1 MAVVSRSTNAP
12 PRAPSRLPQILAPV
26 GLRDEGPA
34 LLPRESDRR
43 LGALLDR
50 LAADVVLRHATGRRV
65 LDLGRGA
72 PQVADWVA
80 DRVDRLT
87 VVDAVDLGRGA
98 TIRLPLPDAAF
109 DCVYSLRT
117 LPHLGHDRASS
128 EAALGSAL
136 EELGRV
142 LAPGGVAVL
151 ELANA
156 RSPIGLL
163 YGLRELGSHL
173 RPARDRTEHGLD
185 GPLVIDSPRGLTRLD
200 VLSRVVE
207 RLPATLVP
215 IDLHGV
221 RVVVAS
227 PHLLA
232 VPLLGRVLARLEW
245 LLRDQPLIRRLA
257 AHLLLVLRRSSSPDA
272 SAPDP
277 GGPGGDRP
285 AALVA
290 GPKPPPPR
298 A

>member
-1 MAVVSRSTNAP
+1 MAIVSRSTNGP
-12 PRAPSRLPQILAPV
+12 PRTPLRLPQILAPV
-26 GLRDEGPA
+26 GLGDDRPA

-43 LGALLDR
+43 LATLLDR
-50 LAADVVLRHATGRRV
+50 LAADVVLRHAVGRRV

-72 PQVADWVA
+72 PEVADWVA
-80 DRVDRLT
+80 ERVDRLT

-98 TIRLPLPDAAF
+98 TIRIPLPDASF

-117 LPHLGHDRASS
+117 LPHLGHDGASS

-156 RSPIGLL
+156 RSPIGLF
-163 YGLRELGSHL
+163 YELRKLGHW
-173 RPARDRTEHGLD
+173 RPTRGRRAAGLD
-185 GPLVIDSPRGLTRLD
+185 GSPLVIDSPRGLTRLD

-207 RLPATLVP
+207 HLPDTLVP

-227 PHLLA
+227 AHLLA
-232 VPLLGRVLARLEW
+232 IPLLGRVLARLEW

-257 AHLLLVLRRSSSPDA
+257 AHLLLVLRRR
-272 SAPDP
+272 P
-277 GGPGGDRP
+277 GLPLTEVDGPP
-285 AALVA
+285 ALVA
-290 GPKPPPPR
+290 APHPPPPR
-298 A
+298 T

>member
-1 MAVVSRSTNAP
+1 MAIVSRSTNGP
-12 PRAPSRLPQILAPV
+12 PRAPLRMPQILAPV
-26 GLRDEGPA
+26 GLGDDQPA
-34 LLPRESDRR
+34 LLPREPDRR
-43 LGALLDR
+43 LTALLDR

-72 PQVADWVA
+72 PEVTDWVA

-98 TIRLPLPDAAF
+98 TVRLPLPDAAF

-117 LPHLGHDRASS
+117 LPHLGHDGTSS
-128 EAALGSAL
+128 EAALVSTL
-136 EELGRV
+136 EEIGRV

-151 ELANA
+151 ELENA
-156 RSPIGLL
+156 RSPIGLF
-163 YGLRELGSHL
+163 YELRELGSHL
-173 RPARDRTEHGLD
+173 RPGRERGSKGRGLEH
-185 GPLVIDSPRGLTRLD
+185 GPLVIDSPRGVTRLD

-207 RLPATLVP
+207 HLPPTLVP

-221 RVVVAS
+221 RIVTAS

-257 AHLLLVLRRSSSPDA
+257 ANLVLVLRRPPSLA
-272 SAPDP
+272 AAPDP
-277 GGPGGDRP
+277 GLLVSGPQP
-285 AALVA
+285 L
-290 GPKPPPPR
+290 PPR
-298 A
+298 R

>member
-1 MAVVSRSTNAP
+1 MAVVSRSTNGP
-12 PRAPSRLPQILAPV
+12 PRAPSRMPQILAPV
-26 GLRDEGPA
+26 GLGDDRPAA
-34 LLPRESDRR
+34 LLPRESDR
-43 LGALLDR
+43 LSALLDR

-80 DRVDRLT
+80 DRVASMT

-98 TIRLPLPDAAF
+98 SIRLPLPDAAF

-117 LPHLGHDRASS
+117 LPHLGHDAASS

-136 EELGRV
+136 AELGRV

-151 ELANA
+151 GLDNA
-156 RSPIGLL
+156 RSPIGLF
-163 YGLRELGSHL
+163 YGLRRLGRSL
-173 RPARDRTEHGLD
+173 EG

-200 VLSRVVE
+200 VLPRVVE
-207 RLPATLVP
+207 RLPATLHP

-232 VPLLGRVLARLEW
+232 IPLVGRVLARLEW
-245 LLRDQPLIRRLA
+245 WLRDQPLIRRLA
-257 AHLLLVLRRSSSPDA
+257 AHLLLVLRRP
-272 SAPDP
+272 P
-277 GGPGGDRP
+277 G
-285 AALVA
+285 
-290 GPKPPPPR
+290 
-298 A
+298 

>member
-1 MAVVSRSTNAP
+1 LQAYHGGREPVNERATARAVADAP
-12 PRAPSRLPQILAPV
+12 DPGP
-26 GLRDEGPA
+26 GGPA

-43 LGALLDR
+43 LGALIDR
-50 LAADVVLRHATGRRV
+50 LAADVVLRHAVGRRV

-72 PQVADWVA
+72 PVVADWVA

-98 TIRLPLPDAAF
+98 AIRLPLPDAAF

-117 LPHLGHDRASS
+117 LPHLGHDGPSS

-151 ELANA
+151 EIDNA
-156 RSPIGLL
+156 RSPVGLL
-163 YGLRELGSHL
+163 YGLRRLGAL
-173 RPARDRTEHGLD
+173 RRPAGGRGLD
-185 GPLVIDSPRGLTRLD
+185 GSPLVIDSPRGLTRLD

-207 RLPATLVP
+207 RLPVTLVP

-221 RVVVAS
+221 RVVTAS

-232 VPLLGRVLARLEW
+232 VPLLGRVLAWLEW
-245 LLRDQPLIRRLA
+245 RLRDQPLIRRLA
-257 AHLLLVLRRSSSPDA
+257 AHLLLVLRRSPSPGA
-272 SAPDP
+272 SAADA
-277 GGPGGDRP
+277 DEP

-290 GPKPPPPR
+290 GPHPPPPR
-298 A
+298 T